1 MPLRP
6 MTTGEL
12 LDGAVALLRTRTWR
26 LVVLGLVLA
35 AAEQAVLFPL
45 RVAADQDISM
55 YPGTGRLPEYGL
67 LVVAGFATEVIAIS
81 TIAAVAARGAG
92 RALLGSAASAP
103 PPVRRSSVITV
114 VLLVAGIVALAVSPI
129 LLVIEGLRLL
139 AVPVTWMLVLALWAL
154 PYGLLGLAAPAA
166 VVERRSPGSAV
177 LRSLR
182 LSWRDGLRAAFIRG
196 VGYVSWMFIRYG
208 MILAINTL
216 IVVVWGS
223 LPSST
228 WDRVALAAMG
238 LVVNT
243 VAYAVLGCL
252 DVMLLLETR
261 MRTEGLDI
269 GLRWALRRG
278 VSPTLDAPARTAPT
292 LEAPR

>member
-1 MPLRP
+1 

-55 YPGTGRLPEYGL
+55 YPGTGRLQQYGL

-81 TIAAVAARGAG
+81 TIAAVAARSAG
-92 RALLGSAASAP
+92 RALLGSAAPPP
-103 PPVRRSSVITV
+103 PPVRRVSVVMV

-166 VVERRSPGSAV
+166 VVERRSAGSAL

-182 LSWRDGLRAAFIRG
+182 LSWRDALRAAFIRG
-196 VGYVSWMFIRYG
+196 IGYVSWMFIRFG
-208 MILAINTL
+208 LILAVNGL
-216 IVVVWGS
+216 IVVAWGN

-238 LVVNT
+238 LVINT

-252 DVMLLLETR
+252 DVMLLLEAR

-278 VSPTLDAPARTAPT
+278 VSPTLEAPSRTALTP
-292 LEAPR
+292 EAPR